1 VSALDELIQALNLVA
16 EHLEEAGVH
25 LATSRTALAEAE
37 QVLTKL
43 DPEHPETVVPPGLRQ
58 ADDQIERTQG
68 MIEHVLNTVRD
79 FSTRL

>member
-1 VSALDELIQALNLVA
+1 MSALDELIQALQLVA

-25 LATSRTALAEAE
+25 LTTSRAALAEAE
-37 QVLTKL
+37 QALVKL
-43 DPEHPETVVPPGLRQ
+43 DPEHPETVVPPGLRR

-79 FSTRL
+79 FATRL